1 MSRPAEAAADVPAL
15 PEVAI
20 HAPAGGRRRHVLSI
34 LDLEPEE
41 VLYLC
46 RRAIRIKSSPSDPQT
61 LRGRSVGVY
70 FRRTSTRTRTG
81 FMVGA
86 GRLGATVV
94 YFGPG
99 DLQTNTGETAEDTAR
114 ILAGYLDVLVMR
126 TNESVE
132 EMRTFA
138 AHPGM
143 SVVNALSSDEHP
155 TQALTDLTSILEHF
169 GRLEG
174 ITVLYCGEGNKSA
187 AALALAMSRVPGMRL
202 VLATPEGYGLDPEKL
217 ATARSLAAEH
227 GASVE
232 ETHDIDSVEAGVDV
246 VYTSRWQEM
255 GVSKADPE
263 WKTRFAPFRVSRAL
277 MDRVSHPGTVF
288 MYDLPAV
295 RNEDVDDEVLDGP
308 RSLAW
313 VQAQHKM
320 FSAMAVVEW
329 CGAGVVRDEP

>member
-1 MSRPAEAAADVPAL
+1 MSHAEAAADLLVL

-34 LDLEPEE
+34 LDLRPEE

-46 RRAIRIKSSPSDPQT
+46 RRAIRLKRAPSDPQT
-61 LRGRSVGVY
+61 LRGRTVGVY
-70 FRRTSTRTRTG
+70 FRKTSTRTRAG

-99 DLQTNTGETAEDTAR
+99 DLQTNTGETLEDTAR
-114 ILAGYLDVLVMR
+114 TLAGYLDVLVMR
-126 TNESVE
+126 TNDSVE

-155 TQALTDLTSILEHF
+155 TQALTDLAAILEHF

-174 ITVLYCGEGNKSA
+174 ITVLYCGEGNKTA

-202 VLATPEGYGLDPEKL
+202 VLATPAGYGVDPGKL
-217 ATARSLAAEH
+217 AAARALAAEH
-227 GASVE
+227 GASIE

-263 WKTRFAPFRVSRAL
+263 WKTRFAPFRVSQAL
-277 MDRVSHPGTVF
+277 LDRVSGPGTVF
-288 MYDLPAV
+288 MHDLPAV
-295 RNEDVDDEVLDGP
+295 RGEDVDDEVLDGP

-320 FSAMAVVEW
+320 FSAMAVMEW
-329 CGAGVVRDEP
+329 CGVGVVGDDR

>member
-1 MSRPAEAAADVPAL
+1 MTVADPAVL
-15 PEVAI
+15 PIPPIAVSEPGVV
-20 HAPAGGRRRHVLSI
+20 RRHVLSI
-34 LDLEPEE
+34 LDLAPEE
-41 VLYLC
+41 VVYLC
-46 RRAIRIKSSPSDPQT
+46 RRALAIKHARTCPQT
-61 LRGRSVGVY
+61 LRGRTVGVY
-70 FRRTSTRTRTG
+70 FRKTSTRTRTG

-94 YFGPG
+94 YFGPSE
-99 DLQTNTGETAEDTAR
+99 LQTNTGETLEDTAR
-114 ILAGYLDVLVMR
+114 TLAGYLDVLVMR

-138 AHPGM
+138 SHPSM

-174 ITVLYCGEGNKSA
+174 VSVLYCGEGNKTA
-187 AALALAMSRVPGMRL
+187 AALALAMSRIPGMRL
-202 VLATPEGYGLDPEKL
+202 VLATPAGYGLDPQIF
-217 ATARSLAAEH
+217 ATAQSLAQAY
-227 GASVE
+227 GAAIE
-232 ETHDIDSVEAGVDV
+232 ETHDMGGVQPGFDV

-255 GVSKADPE
+255 GVSKADPD
-263 WKTRFAPFRVSRAL
+263 WKTHFAPFRVTQAL
-277 MDRVSHPGTVF
+277 MDRVSHEGTVF
-288 MYDLPAV
+288 MHDLPAV

-320 FSAMAVVEW
+320 FSAMAVMEW
-329 CGAGVVRDEP
+329 CGVGVVD